1 VITLDG
7 RRRSLLTHVAPAA
20 AAAVLPVLIAPSV
33 FSGHPS
39 LLVFQFGLVVPLT
52 WQRWSP
58 VAVFGAVYAL
68 IFVQYL
74 VTSGN
79 VPSDAAL
86 LVALYLVAVHRE
98 LRTVWAVGSLTSILV
113 LLDGLRLVPHHA
125 SGWSVVEAAVGMA
138 GLVIAAAA
146 IGAYMRSRRA
156 YLDALADRAARSE
169 RERIAREMHDVVT
182 HSLSVMVTLA
192 DGAKAASVSA
202 PDKAADAMAMV
213 AGTGRQALVDMR
225 RFLEVLRDDE
235 PDAARHPQPGV
246 AQLEDLVGTV
256 RAAGLPVRL
265 ALEGDAAGL
274 PTAVQLTVYRVVQE
288 SLTNALKH
296 AGGGDA
302 QVVVSRGPGF
312 VDVEVCDSGPIKAG
326 AGVPSSSGHGVAG
339 MRERVAT
346 YGGLFDA
353 GPRAGGGWLVRARL
367 PLAEGESGA

>member
-1 VITLDG
+1 
-7 RRRSLLTHVAPAA
+7 
-20 AAAVLPVLIAPSV
+20 
-33 FSGHPS
+33 
-39 LLVFQFGLVVPLT
+39 
-52 WQRWSP
+52 
-58 VAVFGAVYAL
+58 
-68 IFVQYL
+68 
-74 VTSGN
+74 
-79 VPSDAAL
+79 
-86 LVALYLVAVHRE
+86 
-98 LRTVWAVGSLTSILV
+98 
-113 LLDGLRLVPHHA
+113 
-125 SGWSVVEAAVGMA
+125 
-138 GLVIAAAA
+138 
-146 IGAYMRSRRA
+146 
-156 YLDALADRAARSE
+156 
-169 RERIAREMHDVVT
+169 
-182 HSLSVMVTLA
+182 
-192 DGAKAASVSA
+192 
-202 PDKAADAMAMV
+202 
-213 AGTGRQALVDMR
+213 
-225 RFLEVLRDDE
+225 VLRDDE